1 MNNLNIGVLG
11 VGYVG
16 LPLVK
21 SLSKNFKIVAYDP
34 NKKRINSLKKKKDIN
49 NEEVLKKILKMLNLL
64 MKVTI

>member
-1 MNNLNIGVLG
+1 MNNFNIGVLG

-34 NKKRINSLKKKKDIN
+34 NKKRINSLIVIGQIIDH
-49 NEEVLKKILKMLNLL
+49 ILMNIK
-64 MKVTI
+64 